1 MMHFLQDHLVLSCG
15 AQSGIDC
22 VMHDW
27 QGVRVV
33 AMFNISTP
41 CNDLSNPLSWRRLLG
56 GIGNLGKRQL

>member
-1 MMHFLQDHLVLSCG
+1 MHFLQDHLVLSCG

-22 VMHDW
+22 VMHGW

-41 CNDLSNPLSWRRLLG
+41 CNDLSNPLSWRRLVG